1 MAKVIPLRTKFQASK
16 PAPRKRGTRGKTMPA
31 VEKARQAVRQFLLAG
46 DPIDT
51 RALGKEIG
59 VSHVTVDM
67 AITAEAARLKALEE
81 AKHAPVDPATLPK
94 TAKAKLDMA
103 MRHMRKQMAQE
114 LAARMHAIDEMV
126 RQRVLVENAEYLA
139 MLNEKQEQLRRD
151 EEWHRFVVNN
161 HKPPLTVDEFMLLH
175 LCLRG
180 NASQEKLHQAGLIL
194 NTKRAMLTGEKP
206 KR

>member
-1 MAKVIPLRTKFQASK
+1 MAKVIPLRAEYQGNK
-16 PAPRKRGTRGKTMPA
+16 PARRRRGTDMPL
-31 VEKARQAVRQFLLAG
+31 VEKARRAVRPFLLAG
-46 DPIDT
+46 TPIDT

-59 VSHVTVDM
+59 VSHVTIDM
-67 AITAEAARLKALEE
+67 AIAAESARLKALEE
-81 AKHAPVDPATLPK
+81 AKAAPVDPASLPK
-94 TAKAKLDMA
+94 SAKAKLDAA
-103 MRHMRKQMAQE
+103 MRQLRKRIEQDYAMRV
-114 LAARMHAIDEMV
+114 HAIDETV
-126 RQRVLVENAEYLA
+126 RQRVLKENADYLA

-194 NTKRAMLTGEKP
+194 NTKRAILTGEKP